1 MRGMRIEIIGGMGV
15 GKTTL
20 CNTLTSLG
28 FRCINENLGQN
39 PYLDLAYQNPDAYGL
54 YSQLTF
60 YLGNFFSLKENTVA
74 NDITVFDY
82 SVVTDRAY
90 ATMFLEGQ
98 ERDLALQAI
107 DCLETKEGRADL
119 YLYLTCSPTV
129 QLQRIR
135 ARNRD
140 HEKGVQ
146 LDFIAGLDS
155 HLRHYAAQAAEQGAQ
170 IITIDTEDVDLLHDT
185 AYIAALGDKIR
196 AISGLTRPEQPFQ
209 PALDLLAAE

>member
-20 CNTLTSLG
+20 CNTLTALG

-39 PYLDLAYQNPDAYGL
+39 PYLDLAYQNPESYGL

-60 YLGNFFSLKENTVA
+60 YLGNFFSLKENTVEG
-74 NDITVFDY
+74 DITVFDY

-90 ATMFLEGQ
+90 ATMFLNDQ

-107 DCLETKEGRADL
+107 DCLEVKEGRADL
-119 YLYLTCSPTV
+119 YLYLTCSPEV
-129 QLQRIR
+129 QMQRIR
-135 ARNRD
+135 TRNRD

-146 LDFIAGLDS
+146 LAFIAGLDS

-170 IITIDTEDVDLLHDT
+170 IITIDTEAVDLLHDT
-185 AYIAALGDKIR
+185 AYIAALGEKIR
-196 AISGLTRPEQPFQ
+196 EISGLPRPEQVFQ
-209 PALDLLAAE
+209 PALDLMAAE

>member
-1 MRGMRIEIIGGMGV
+1 MRIEIIGGMGV
-15 GKTTL
+15 GKTTI

-39 PYLDLAYQNPDAYGL
+39 PYLDLAYKDAESYGI

-60 YLGNFFSLKENTVA
+60 YLGNFFTLKANTISG
-74 NDITVFDY
+74 DITVFDF

-90 ATMFLEGQ
+90 ATLFLNEQ

-107 DCLETKEGRADL
+107 DCLEVKEGRADL
-119 YLYLTCSPTV
+119 YLYLTCSPEV

-140 HEKGVQ
+140 HEKGVD
-146 LDFIAGLDS
+146 LGFIAGLDT
-155 HLRHYAAQAAEQGAQ
+155 HLRHYAAQAAAQGAR
-170 IITIDTEDVDLLHDT
+170 IITIDTETVDLLHDT
-185 AYIAALGDKIR
+185 AYIADLGKKIR
-196 AISGLTRPEQPFQ
+196 ALSGFKAPAKTFQ
-209 PALDLLAAE
+209 PELELQAAE